1 MLEKLVA
8 DEAPD
13 LICLQETKLQESHVK
28 DWEAKLDGYS
38 SHWSCSTKKKGY
50 AADVGN
56 YISGH
61 MVVSVPIIEHEV
73 MTYGF
78 AAVGDITPV
87 KAAEQDLVAD
97 MKAVIDNLDRH

>member
-1 MLEKLVA
+1 
-8 DEAPD
+8 
-13 LICLQETKLQESHVK
+13 
-28 DWEAKLDGYS
+28 
-38 SHWSCSTKKKGY
+38 
-50 AADVGN
+50 
-56 YISGH
+56 

-97 MKAVIDNLDRH
+97 MKAVINNLDRH